1 MAYNK
6 SSIWH
11 KRNIN
16 MTIKEF
22 IQEFKAL
29 GYNDDTDLVI
39 GAYDTNG
46 DWYSFDFEIEDEDR
60 QLNSSDNNIAI
71 TLEPSED
78 YINSRLHSRY
88 DVDILMDRIVSSIY
102 YILNNDA

>member
-1 MAYNK
+1 
-6 SSIWH
+6 
-11 KRNIN
+11 

-46 DWYSFDFEIEDEDR
+46 DWYSFDFEIVKLVEFE
-60 QLNSSDNNIAI
+60 
-71 TLEPSED
+71 TL
-78 YINSRLHSRY
+78 L
-88 DVDILMDRIVSSIY
+88 
-102 YILNNDA
+102 